1 LATINILIVHYLSGK
16 FYLVII
22 AFILSS
28 IIGSF
33 QQIIV
38 ERFAHFA
45 RESWTRV
52 RISPSLPQQLG
63 GSGTIA
69 NSPSQVDDSQ
79 EVEQNLIRSF
89 STDDDRKVE

>member
-1 LATINILIVHYLSGK
+1 VHFLSGK
-16 FYLVII
+16 FYFVII

-28 IIGSF
+28 IIGYF

-52 RISPSLPQQLG
+52 RISPSLPQQQLG
-63 GSGTIA
+63 GTIA
-69 NSPSQVDDSQ
+69 NSPSQVDESQ
-79 EVEQNLIRSF
+79 EVEQNLIRPF